1 MNDAAGVQN
10 NHILHASSDQHLCAG
25 DAGCACAG
33 DDYAKVLQAT
43 AQQRTGITEGGGGYH
58 GSAVLIIMH
67 NGNVQVILQPLLQL
81 KAPRRGNILQVDC
94 AERGCDAADG
104 VKHFVHIGGVQD
116 DRDTVETNEA
126 LEQLGLTFHHG
137 QCRLWADVAQ
147 AQHSSPV
154 RNDGHVAP
162 CPRVVVCEG
171 RVLMNGLAH
180 ARHTGS
186 VGDGQVADGFQVQPR
201 GCCDFSTLVGVENFG
216 IGEVS
221 ELV

>member
-1 MNDAAGVQN
+1 
-10 NHILHASSDQHLCAG
+10 
-25 DAGCACAG
+25 
-33 DDYAKVLQAT
+33 
-43 AQQRTGITEGGGGYH
+43 
-58 GSAVLIIMH
+58 MH

-81 KAPRRGNILQVDC
+81 KAPRRGNIFQVDC
-94 AERGCDAADG
+94 TEGGCDAADG

-116 DRDTVETNEA
+116 DRDAVETNEA

-137 QCRLWADVAQ
+137 QCRLRADVAQ

-154 RNDGHVAP
+154 RNDGYVAS

-171 RVLMNGLAH
+171 RVLMDGLTH
-180 ARHTGS
+180 ARHTGG
-186 VGDGQVADGFQVQPR
+186 VGDGQVADGFQVQSR
-201 GCCDFSTLVGVENFG
+201 GCCDFSTLVGVENLG